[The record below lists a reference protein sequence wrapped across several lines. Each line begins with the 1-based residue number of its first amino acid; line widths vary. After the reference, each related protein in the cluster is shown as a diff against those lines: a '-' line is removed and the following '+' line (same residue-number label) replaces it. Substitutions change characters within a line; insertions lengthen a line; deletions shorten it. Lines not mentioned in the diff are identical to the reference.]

1 MTDNNILKN
10 NELNMEELEMVTG
23 GGLPSWLV
31 DIVSEVIPVIYHYE
45 PQDPEPVMQETIII
59 PDPNVIDRSNIG
71 MQ

>member
-23 GGLPSWLV
+23 GGLPYWLV
-31 DIVSEVIPVIYHYE
+31 DIVTEVIPVIYHYE
-45 PQDPEPVMQETIII
+45 PQDSEPVMQETIII
-59 PDPNVIDRSNIG
+59 PDPNVIDGSKIG

>member
-31 DIVSEVIPVIYHYE
+31 DIVSEVVPVIYHYK

-59 PDPNVIDRSNIG
+59 PDPNVIDMSKIG

>member
-10 NELNMEELEMVTG
+10 NELNIEELEMVTG

-59 PDPNVIDRSNIG
+59 PDPNVIDSSKIG

>member
-59 PDPNVIDRSNIG
+59 PDPNVIDRSKIG
-71 MQ
+71 VQ

>member
-1 MTDNNILKN
+1 MTDNKILKN

-31 DIVSEVIPVIYHYE
+31 DIVTEVIPVIYHYK

-59 PDPNVIDRSNIG
+59 PDPNVIDGSKIG